1 MLKIRDIDEAKTIFK
16 GWDNNHMW
24 DTPSLDFL
32 EHTKKKA
39 RENGIK
45 GKIKA
50 FSIPPSHFAKGEG

>member
-39 RENGIK
+39 RENKRMYEI
-45 GKIKA
+45 A
-50 FSIPPSHFAKGEG
+50 